1 MDCRAAYVCIAL
13 SQNRGFFFAKVLSFS
28 QGKKRVRLKMW
39 ISLFPLNSFFFKFYF
54 LQQKTFLSPK
64 QYQITAFYGPS
75 IIFSVFCGFSLK

>member
-39 ISLFPLNSFFFKFYF
+39 ISLFPLNSFFFSHFISSNRKHFYR
-54 LQQKTFLSPK
+54 LNN
-64 QYQITAFYGPS
+64 IR
-75 IIFSVFCGFSLK
+75 